1 MSLTGFSVH
10 GILQERIPEWVAT
23 PFSRVSSQSRDWTL
37 VSHIA
42 GRFFTT
48 WATREAPIGKRKQR
62 PKAKYV
68 YKRISYIYT
77 MGKTFSFL
85 VPWAVSFHLRNWCRH
100 QRVFPES
107 CPQSRFQVILKTE
120 LIMKM
125 SADINATEKNL
136 PTGPKEWKN
145 VAQSFFF
152 NWKNNSDYSIN
163 NVWITVNKDSN
174 LNSQIRVMI

>member
-1 MSLTGFSVH
+1 MSLPGSSVH
-10 GILQERIPEWVAT
+10 GILQERIPEWVAI
-23 PFSRVSSQSRDWTL
+23 PFSRVSSQSRDWTW

-42 GRFFTT
+42 GRFFTI
-48 WATREAPIGKRKQR
+48 WATREAPISKRKQR

-68 YKRISYIYT
+68 YKRILYIYI

-125 SADINATEKNL
+125 SADMNATEKIFPLDQRNEKM
-136 PTGPKEWKN
+136 GHN
-145 VAQSFFF
+145 HFFLTE
-152 NWKNNSDYSIN
+152 KIIPIS
-163 NVWITVNKDSN
+163 VLT
-174 LNSQIRVMI
+174 MCG